1 MGGCRSRTRAAG
13 SYESCS
19 VYKAEKTLGFHRH
32 TPDAI
37 DYAFR
42 KVLNGPNISET
53 AWKWMINTCGVAPH
67 DLFEQF
73 QGPEGYKASK
83 LFVFAILQSNGDKD
97 TKLELIYDFWDKERV
112 NKLDKAAVTDITKIM
127 AEVSSKYVSQVI
139 PDSKL
144 SSDRKMTYQNDLN
157 KRRDQ
162 WVDEKLAGVKDENSR
177 DDFLKH
183 FEFIGSTKDVRT
195 EIEMVKL
202 KPTKFVAAFDA
213 FAKSIL

>member
-1 MGGCRSRTRAAG
+1 MGGCRSRSRAEG
-13 SYESCS
+13 SYESNT
-19 VYKAEKTLGFHRH
+19 VYNAEKTLGFNRH
-32 TPDAI
+32 TADAI

-42 KVLNGPNISET
+42 KVLNGTHISET
-53 AWKWMINTCGVAPH
+53 AWKWMINTCGVSTH
-67 DLFEQF
+67 DMFEQF
-73 QGPEGYKASK
+73 QEPDGFKASK
-83 LFVFAILQSNGDKD
+83 LFVFAILQATGEKA

-112 NKLDKAAVTDITKIM
+112 DKLDKAAITEITKIM
-127 AEVSSKYVSQVI
+127 GEVSSKYVAQVT

-162 WVDEKLAGVKDENSR
+162 WVEEKLEAIKGDMSR
-177 DDFLKH
+177 DEFIAH

>member
-1 MGGCRSRTRAAG
+1 MGGCRSRSRAQG
-13 SYESCS
+13 SYESQT
-19 VYKAEKTLGFHRH
+19 VYKAEKTIGFHRH
-32 TPDAI
+32 TADAV

-42 KVLNGPNISET
+42 KVLNGENISET
-53 AWKWMINTCGVAPH
+53 AFKWMINTCGVAH
-67 DLFEQF
+67 HELFEQF
-73 QGPEGYKASK
+73 QGPEGFKASK
-83 LFVFAILQSNGDKD
+83 LFVFSILQATGEKD
-97 TKLELIYDFWDKERV
+97 TKLELIFDFWDKERV
-112 NKLDKAAVTDITKIM
+112 GKLDKAAITEITKIIG
-127 AEVSSKYVSQVI
+127 EVSSKYVSCVVS
-139 PDSKL
+139 DSKL

-162 WVDEKLAGVKDENSR
+162 WAEEKLAEVKGDLSR
-177 DDFLKH
+177 DEFLAL